1 MTDVGVQR
9 LFAEA
14 SYIDSNRF
22 YQVFFMIPMVD
33 LNIQYLQLQNEI
45 DSGIHDVLDTCQF
58 ILGPNVTAFEEEAAR
73 YLGVPHAVAVAS
85 GTDALH
91 LALAAAGI
99 GPGDEVITT
108 PFTFIATAEAIRY
121 VGATPVFVD
130 IDPQTFNI
138 DPNMIEAAISP
149 ATRAVLPVHLFGQP
163 ADMAAISDI
172 CDRNSLLLVE
182 DCAQSFGAKTLDG
195 RMSGAIGSFGCFSF
209 FPSKNLGCYGDGGMV
224 AVGSKEMADS
234 VRVLRNH
241 GSRQRYHHHVIGFN
255 SRLDEIQAVILR
267 AKLKHI
273 DEYNNNRR
281 SVAKLYNELL
291 SGLDLVVPYEDGKGV
306 HVYHQYTILTAHRE
320 RIMETLAEHGI
331 ASAIYYPIPLHR
343 QDVFADSYRE
353 CSLPVAE
360 NIVTQCLSLPVFPEM
375 SEEQVSTVAA
385 VIREFF
391 A

>member
-1 MTDVGVQR
+1 
-9 LFAEA
+9 
-14 SYIDSNRF
+14 
-22 YQVFFMIPMVD
+22 MIPMVD
-33 LNIQYLQLQNEI
+33 LNLQYRRLQDEI
-45 DSGIHDVLDTCQF
+45 DGGIRDVLEKCQF
-58 ILGPNVTAFEEEAAR
+58 ILGPNVAAFETEAAE
-73 YLGVPHAVAVAS
+73 YLGAPHAVAVAS

-99 GPGDEVITT
+99 GPGDEVITS

-138 DPNMIEAAISP
+138 DPDKIVAAITS

-163 ADMAAISDI
+163 ADMSEITAI
-172 CDRNSLLLVE
+172 CDKHDLLLVE
-182 DCAQSFGAKTLDG
+182 DCAQSFGAAALGGTKT
-195 RMSGAIGSFGCFSF
+195 GAIGSFGCFSF

-224 AVGSKEMADS
+224 TLASAELADS

-273 DEYNNNRR
+273 DEYNANRR
-281 SVAKLYNELL
+281 RVAKLYNELL
-291 SGLDLVVPYEDGKGV
+291 SGLDLVVPHEDGKGT
-306 HVYHQYTILTAHRE
+306 HVYHQYTILSPQRD
-320 RIMETLAEHGI
+320 RIMKALAEQQI
-331 ASAIYYPIPLHR
+331 SSAIYYPIPLHR
-343 QDVFADSYRE
+343 QDVFAEAYRD

-360 NIVTQCLSLPVFPEM
+360 NVVQHCLSLPIFPEM
-375 SEEQVSTVAA
+375 TEEQIVQVADA
-385 VIREFF
+385 VKRSFI
-391 A
+391 